1 MYNLQGFPLLL
12 WLLLRT
18 KSSTLLPTP
27 PSKLS
32 KTTRLSMAHRR
43 ISSAEKGKGLDLS
56 TQQPLRAARVKVPL
70 PDNSEL
76 LRKHSLTLIGRVT
89 NKTTQK
95 VWSLIPF
102 FTEHWKTEFK
112 PVGSD
117 LGNGMFQFQFEL
129 EADLLSVLEQRPYH
143 YARWLIILQRWEP
156 TVSPSFPSL
165 IPFWIKVQGLPVH
178 LWTEPTIKC
187 IGSDIGIYEKAEIRA
202 LTARM
207 RVHVNGL
214 LPLITKSVVEYPN
227 GDEVPVTLVYE
238 RLDKHCT
245 KCLRLD
251 HELKECLVAR
261 AEARA
266 LREAQEG
273 SREPTIQKADRDSES
288 IRGYSA
294 APAQGRQTQRFQEQ
308 NDPATFKFSAPY
320 QSNDREKKSD
330 FEPRR
335 QQQNRAYK
343 AQSHSWQ
350 ERGQQRRTHQTRD
363 RSQMVE
369 ARSSRSRRD
378 YTNQNILPAPP
389 SRSFY
394 REVQKHGPD
403 HRETGSSVSR
413 NNQTNDARGNPHYLE
428 QEGMRQDPL
437 RDNSRDVEGVAV
449 QKDRYIELLERE
461 SSSKRTEHEVG
472 RGQLEDAVLQV
483 VRASLNMA
491 TEKSP
496 HANNTFPERV
506 PATQRLGISPQHNA
520 VNTGNG
526 TEISPSSS
534 QIRIPATQRLGSN
547 EQAKGNSSGK
557 HLDVPAP
564 SPQERLSAS
573 KRLGGHVSPNSQ
585 ARVPATLRLGPEP
598 VPSSTFT
605 QQEQTVVK
613 RKPGRPPGRTKVPSS
628 PSLRREASAK
638 IRKVKTPRTTKCRRK
653 LSVEESR
660 LGVTKN
666 KDKARG
672 LPALPESSGANTHS
686 SDNVPLSNMI
696 PKSNRRKTGFRVPSG
711 PVP

>member
-1 MYNLQGFPLLL
+1 M
-12 WLLLRT
+12 LLRT
-18 KSSTLLPTP
+18 ENCKVVQAS
-27 PSKLS
+27 PSKLR
-32 KTTRLSMAHRR
+32 KTTTLMAHRR
-43 ISSAEKGKGLDLS
+43 ISSAEKGKGLDLG

-70 PDNSEL
+70 PDNSDL

-187 IGSDIGIYEKAEIRA
+187 IGSDIGIYEKAEITA

-266 LREAQEG
+266 LKEAQEG
-273 SREPTIQKADRDSES
+273 TRELPIQKSEHDSES
-288 IRGYSA
+288 IRGYST
-294 APAQGRQTQRFQEQ
+294 APAQGRQIQRFPEKYDQ
-308 NDPATFKFSAPY
+308 ATFKSSDPY
-320 QSNDREKKSD
+320 QSNDRVKRAD
-330 FEPRR
+330 YEPRR

-350 ERGQQRRTHQTRD
+350 ERASQRRTHQSRD

-369 ARSSRSRRD
+369 TKSSRSRRD
-378 YTNQNILPAPP
+378 YANHNILPVPP
-389 SRSFY
+389 SRNYY
-394 REVQKHGPD
+394 REVQKHGMD

-413 NNQTNDARGNPHYLE
+413 NNHTTDARGNPHISE
-428 QEGMRQDPL
+428 QEVMRQDPL
-437 RDNSRDVEGVAV
+437 REISRDVEGVPV
-449 QKDRYIELLERE
+449 QKDRYMELLERE
-461 SSSKRTEHEVG
+461 SSRKRTEHEAG
-472 RGQLEDAVLQV
+472 RGQLEEALLQV
-483 VRASLNMA
+483 ARASLNMA

-496 HANNTFPERV
+496 LANNTIPERV
-506 PATQRLGISPQHNA
+506 PATQRLGSSPQHIS
-520 VNTGNG
+520 VNIGKG
-526 TEISPSSS
+526 AEISPSSS
-534 QIRIPATQRLGSN
+534 QIRIPATQRLGSI
-547 EQAKGNSSGK
+547 EQAKGSSSGK
-557 HLDVPAP
+557 HCSAPAP
-564 SPQERLSAS
+564 SPKERVSAT
-573 KRLGGHVSPNSQ
+573 KRLGGQGSPNSQ
-585 ARVPATLRLGPEP
+585 ARVPAALRLGPES
-598 VPSSTFT
+598 VPSPTFI
-605 QQEQTVVK
+605 QQEQIVAK
-613 RKPGRPPGRTKVPSS
+613 RKPGRPPGRTKVPAS
-628 PSLRREASAK
+628 PSLGRDASTK
-638 IRKVKTPRTTKCRRK
+638 IRKVKNQKVTKCRRK

-660 LGVTKN
+660 LGVTKK
-666 KDKARG
+666 KDKTRG
-672 LPALPESSGANTHS
+672 GSALPESSGVNSHS

-696 PKSNRRKTGFRVPSG
+696 PKSNRRKTDFRVPSG
-711 PVP
+711 PAP